1 MSGNM
6 PTAQS
11 SSASNSNHSCFLGT
25 SPIAGY
31 VSASSHLQSTLS
43 FMLKSSDSPLVG
55 DVQQVGVGREG
66 RLAAL
71 PLWNGDASAL
81 GVVDQLGAA
90 GEIPLPP
97 GGDHLDVRLQPVVP
111 AMQKISVRAAQ
122 AVCSPHIARC
132 VTCHGSK
139 VMSRKPDA
147 KEAVSKS
154 SGGKFSDV
162 HNAIK
167 IIPKMTTHALVIF

>member
-1 MSGNM
+1 M
-6 PTAQS
+6 PTVQS
-11 SSASNSNHSCFLGT
+11 SSASNSKHSCFLGI

-31 VSASSHLQSTLS
+31 VSASTHLQCALS

-111 AMQKISVRAAQ
+111 AMQKELRSKAL
-122 AVCSPHIARC
+122 CSPHILPC
-132 VTCHGSK
+132 VTCQLQKSCQRILMQRRQCSSPVGGRFL
-139 VMSRKPDA
+139 MSITP
-147 KEAVSKS
+147 
-154 SGGKFSDV
+154 
-162 HNAIK
+162 
-167 IIPKMTTHALVIF
+167 